1 ALVASPAPRG
11 RSAARNLG
19 LRAASSKLVALLDDD
34 DRLLPGAL
42 AARVAALSRHPQAV
56 LVYGRAAAMDAAGKE
71 AEGGRRAAARG
82 AEEAALPAWTARY
95 FDDPRTPAWA
105 RAMRPRLEGRHLNW
119 IARNYRHAGDLA
131 AARRCFLRAVRLD
144 PTLLLHPRRLLR
156 FAALGRL

>member
-1 ALVASPAPRG
+1 MLLRQEVVARAGGFDEDLPTG
-11 RSAARNLG
+11 EDWVFF
-19 LRAASSKLVALLDDD
+19 LRATAVGPFVF
-34 DRLLPGAL
+34 LPEPTVLYRRHGGQVRSDP
-42 AARVAALSRHPQAV
+42 AAQ
-56 LVYGRAAAMDAAGKE
+56 
-71 AEGGRRAAARG
+71 
-82 AEEAALPAWTARY
+82 EAALPAWTARY

-156 FAALGRL
+156 FAALGRLAALAPGRDGGAP